1 MAAVRASVHVRNFA
15 VLITAGAVLAAC
27 ATPHPRLATRLP
39 SAGQGGYKVGAPY
52 QVGGIWYVP
61 HEDPRYDATGIA
73 SWYGDEF
80 HMKTTANGEVFDMNM
95 PSAAHTTLPLPSLV
109 DVTNL
114 ENGRTIRVRVNDR
127 GPFVGGRIIDL
138 SREGARQLG
147 YDGKGTA
154 KVRVRY
160 VGPAPLMSEQDR
172 RYAAAGATP
181 ALPAAPI
188 PYTSLATIAPPG
200 EVSAQALSPVTA
212 ATMAPAAKPPAVAS
226 VSFAP
231 SKTYRVQAGSF
242 SDQGNAQRVASQLS
256 STATA
261 SIEPVQRDGVTLYR
275 VMLQGT
281 ADEGEAWALRDKV
294 AASGYGDARVVRPAT
309 F

>member
-1 MAAVRASVHVRNFA
+1 
-15 VLITAGAVLAAC
+15 
-27 ATPHPRLATRLP
+27 
-39 SAGQGGYKVGAPY
+39 VGAPY